1 MTPSGPF
8 LTLLAVALWSG
19 LHSLLAT
26 DWLKRRLEHSFGLLY
41 RRGYRLTYN
50 LISVLTLLPVLAV
63 AGLLPGPVLYRIPW
77 PWLLV
82 TTAVQLLSALLILI
96 ALLQTGLPGF
106 LGVRQLLEPV
116 RDGSDELQVTG
127 VYRWIRHP
135 LYTAGLAIVW
145 LTPVMTASLLVLF
158 IGFTI
163 YIWLGSRIEE
173 RRLETEFGEAYR
185 SYRQRVPG
193 FLPIP
198 WRGGRTS

>member
-198 WRGGRTS
+198 WRGGGTS